1 MMRSM
6 NSHAADELHALRARA
21 YGPDADIH
29 DDDEALWHLEELEAL
44 AGQRLVEQP
53 QEVEGLDAAA
63 SSSADD
69 ELIDP
74 DPSEDSAPLVTAPPR
89 GRRRLVLWWIASLLV
104 AVVATAVV
112 TGIVSKRVQADPRQ
126 VATLGVDLG
135 IGFPRFLGLQN
146 QDGRVFTPFHGLLP
160 VASTGGWMGSNDDQC
175 LAVME
180 STKVVADADSYGGPI
195 FFGCA
200 AGSFPATVQ
209 IKVGADS
216 PQELQDAFPRGTAL
230 QFVLGPTEVTV
241 LIDEG
246 LVAAAQ

>member
-29 DDDEALWHLEELEAL
+29 DDDDALRRLEELEAL
-44 AGQRLVEQP
+44 AGQRWVEQP
-53 QEVEGLDAAA
+53 QEVQERDTAA

-69 ELIDP
+69 GLIDATP
-74 DPSEDSAPLVTAPPR
+74 TDDSAPLVTAAPR
-89 GRRRLVLWWIASLLV
+89 ARRRLVLWWIASLLV

-112 TGIVSKRVQADPRQ
+112 TGVVSKRAQADPRE
-126 VATLGVDLG
+126 VATLSVDLG
-135 IGFPRFLGLQN
+135 TGFPRFLGLQN
-146 QDGRVFTPFHGLLP
+146 QDGRVFTPFRGLLP

-180 STKVVADADSYGGPI
+180 STKVIVDADSYDGPI

-209 IKVGADS
+209 IKVGAES

-230 QFVLGPTEVTV
+230 QFVLGPSEVTV

-246 LVAAAQ
+246 LVAAAE